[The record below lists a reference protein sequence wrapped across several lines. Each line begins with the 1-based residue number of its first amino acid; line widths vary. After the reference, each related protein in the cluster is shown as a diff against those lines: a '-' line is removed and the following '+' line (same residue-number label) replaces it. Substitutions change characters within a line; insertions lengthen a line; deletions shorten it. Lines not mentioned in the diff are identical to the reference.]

1 MTEQAAATAPRQ
13 AQQTKLHLLFPTHVL
28 TAGWP
33 DAREHLPALRE
44 TILGRRSAVPISPAT
59 LLGWRSDNDMIDW
72 GGPAA
77 RELCDHVVRCADA
90 AVHDKLQQGKA
101 IRFNWSAEM
110 WVQVT
115 ERLGSIQ
122 VHSHPG
128 AYLTA
133 LYFVDDGYGGS
144 KDPAMGGEIVF
155 VDPRYPIVR
164 MRNPDLRTRR
174 ADGTADQHEVRLR
187 PVTGQLLLFPS
198 WLSHG
203 LLPFHGA
210 ASRIAVGVNLATR
223 YVQ

>member
-1 MTEQAAATAPRQ
+1 M
-13 AQQTKLHLLFPTHVL
+13 LFPTHVL
-28 TAGWP
+28 STTWP
-33 DAREHLPALRE
+33 EAREHVPPLRE
-44 TILGRRSAVPISPAT
+44 TILGRRAAVPISPAT
-59 LLGWRSDNDMIDW
+59 VLGWRSDNDMIDW

-77 RELCDHVVRCADA
+77 RALCDHVVRRADA
-90 AVHDKLQQGKA
+90 AVHDNLQQGA
-101 IRFNWSAEM
+101 AVRFNWSAEM
-110 WVQVT
+110 WTNVT
-115 ERLGSIQ
+115 ERFGSIQ

-144 KDPAMGGEIVF
+144 ADPALGGEIVF

-164 MRNPDLRTRR
+164 MRTPDLRSRR

-187 PVTGQLLLFPS
+187 PATGQLLIFPS

-203 LLPFHGA
+203 LLPFHGPA
-210 ASRIAVGVNLATR
+210 PRIAIGINLAAR